1 MGMRR
6 EIKIGLMGIVALVI
20 LFFGIKFLK
29 TSRLFSSADSY
40 YITFTNSKG
49 LTQNAVVYADGYNIG
64 TTGDISYTKPNEVVV
79 RIDVKKG
86 VKVPHGTIAKLD
98 EAILGGCT
106 LNLTMGANPTDCYA
120 VGDTITGT
128 EAAGLMDAAA
138 DLMPSASQVIAHVDS
153 LVLALNTL
161 VNNPNMVAILDNTR
175 QVTENLNNSTKQL
188 DKLMNNDLPRIASSL
203 ERAGKNVDRLTGSL
217 AEVDFQ
223 KTMGNVDKTINDL
236 QQTVNSVNAATA
248 KLNQPDNN
256 IGMLLNDTALY
267 GNLTTTMNNAALLL
281 EDIKKHP
288 SRYINVTVF
297 GRKKKD

>member
-1 MGMRR
+1 MKR
-6 EIKIGLMGIVALVI
+6 EVKIGLMGIAALVI

-64 TTGDISYTKPNEVVV
+64 TTGDISYTKPNQVVV

-86 VKVPHGTIAKLD
+86 VKVPHGTIATLD

-106 LNLTMGANPTDCYA
+106 LNLTMGANPADCYA

-128 EAAGLMDAAA
+128 EATGLMDAAA
-138 DLMPSASQVIAHVDS
+138 GLMPSASEVISHVDS

-161 VNNPNMVAILDNTR
+161 VNNPNLAAILENTR
-175 QVTENLNNSTKQL
+175 QVTENLNSSSKQL
-188 DKLMNNDLPRIASSL
+188 DKLMNNELPRIVTSL
-203 ERAGKNVDRLTGSL
+203 ERTGKNVDKLTGDL
-217 AEVDFQ
+217 AQIDFQ
-223 KTMGNVDKTINDL
+223 NTMGNVDKTISDL
-236 QQTVNSVNAATA
+236 QQTVNGVNTA
-248 KLNQPDNN
+248 VEKLNSPDNN
-256 IGMLLNDTALY
+256 LGMLLNDTALY

-281 EDIKKHP
+281 DDIKKHP
-288 SRYINVTVF
+288 GRYINVTVF

>member
-1 MGMRR
+1 MRK

-40 YITFTNSKG
+40 YITFTNAKG
-49 LTQNAVVYADGYNIG
+49 LTQNAAVYADGYNIG
-64 TTGDISYTKPNEVVV
+64 TTGEIAYAKPNLVVV
-79 RIDVKKG
+79 RIDVNKG
-86 VKVPHGTIAKLD
+86 VKIPHGTIAKLD

-106 LNLTMGANPTDCYA
+106 LNMTMGANPADCYA
-120 VGDTITGT
+120 PGDTITGT

-138 DLMPSASQVIAHVDS
+138 DLMPSAARVIAHVDS

-161 VNNPNMVAILDNTR
+161 AGNPNLAAILENTR
-175 QVTENLNNSTKQL
+175 QVTENLNNSTRQL
-188 DKLMNNDLPRIASSL
+188 DKLMNNDLPRITSTL
-203 ERAGKNVDRLTGSL
+203 EQAGKNVNRLTGSL

-223 KTMGNVDKTINDL
+223 NTMGNIDKTINDL
-236 QQTVNSVNAATA
+236 QQTVNNVNAATE
-248 KLNQPDNN
+248 KLTQPDNN

-267 GNLTTTMNNAALLL
+267 SNLTATMNNAALLL
-281 EDIKKHP
+281 EDIKQHP

>member
-1 MGMRR
+1 MKR
-6 EIKIGLMGIVALVI
+6 EVKIGLMGIAALVI

-64 TTGDISYTKPNEVVV
+64 TTGDISYTKPNQVVV

-86 VKVPHGTIAKLD
+86 VKVPHGTIATLD

-106 LNLTMGANPTDCYA
+106 LNLTMGANPADCYA

-138 DLMPSASQVIAHVDS
+138 GLMPSASEVISHVDS

-161 VNNPNMVAILDNTR
+161 VNNPNLAAILENTR
-175 QVTENLNNSTKQL
+175 QVTENLNSSSKQL
-188 DKLMNNDLPRIASSL
+188 DKLMNNELPRIVTSL
-203 ERAGKNVDRLTGSL
+203 ERTGKNVDKLTGDL
-217 AEVDFQ
+217 AQIDFQ
-223 KTMGNVDKTINDL
+223 NTMGNVDKTISDL
-236 QQTVNSVNAATA
+236 QQTVNGVNTA
-248 KLNQPDNN
+248 VEKLNSPDNN
-256 IGMLLNDTALY
+256 LGMLLNDTALY

-281 EDIKKHP
+281 DDIKKHP
-288 SRYINVTVF
+288 GRYINVTVF